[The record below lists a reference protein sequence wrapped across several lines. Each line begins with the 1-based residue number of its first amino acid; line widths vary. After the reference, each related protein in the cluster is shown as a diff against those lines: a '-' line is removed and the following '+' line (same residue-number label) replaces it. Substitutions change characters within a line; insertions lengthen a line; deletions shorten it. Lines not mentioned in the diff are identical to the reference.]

1 MKAVHRMPTLLVAAG
16 IMLAACAAPTAK
28 PPATPPPVTVEKT
41 AGSELARV
49 TLSQKA
55 ADRLGLQTAAVEAEQ
70 VSGGVRTVIPYAAVL
85 YDAKGST
92 WAYTNP
98 EGLVFV
104 RAAITIDGIQGDRAI
119 LTGGPT
125 AGTKIVTVGGPEL
138 YGAETG
144 VGGGH

>member
-1 MKAVHRMPTLLVAAG
+1 MKPIRRTTLLLVAGAL
-16 IMLAACAAPTAK
+16 LAACAAPTAK
-28 PPATPPPVTVEKT
+28 PPASAPPVTVEKT

-55 ADRLGLQTAAVEAEQ
+55 ADRLGIQTAAVEAAQ
-70 VSGGVRTVIPYAAVL
+70 VSGAARTVIPYAAVL

-104 RAAITIDGIQGDRAI
+104 RAGITIDDIEGDRAI
-119 LTGGPT
+119 LTGGPD
-125 AGTKIVTVGGPEL
+125 AGTKVVTVGAPEL